1 MRYAVG
7 EIVLVVVGILI
18 ALSINTWNEENK
30 ARRIEQD
37 MLNEIKLSLVRDLED
52 LEMNLQIHNQI
63 LRSQDILVE
72 WLENDKV
79 FVDSLSYHFARV
91 NHQTEFISNEGA
103 FETLKSIGLR
113 SLSNDSIRIDLLR
126 IYDLRYKMY
135 REFQN
140 YYRSNLD
147 HIIKNVNPKY
157 FEFTEDI
164 TVLQTGKGDL
174 ELKWNDETQKSKTN
188 KKIIDAK
195 DIGQGSMSPKN
206 VKNIRTDSI
215 YSYWLRTNRNN
226 NDKFIHFGII
236 PLILDIDALID
247 IIEDEL
253 KLY

>member
-1 MRYAVG
+1 MRYAIG
-7 EIVLVVVGILI
+7 EIVLVVIGILI
-18 ALSINTWNEENK
+18 ALSINNWNEENK
-30 ARRIEQD
+30 ARRVEQD

-52 LEMNLQIHNQI
+52 LEMNLQIHDQT
-63 LRSQDILVE
+63 LRSQNILVE
-72 WLENDKV
+72 WLENDRV
-79 FVDSLSYHFARV
+79 FVDSLANHFARV

-113 SLSNDSIRIDLLR
+113 SLSNDSIRINLLR
-126 IYDLRYKMY
+126 IYDLRYKVY

-147 HIIKNVNPKY
+147 HIIKNINPMY

-195 DIGQGSMSPKN
+195 DVGQGSMSPKN

-215 YSYWLRTNRNN
+215 YSYWLKTNRNN